1 MFLTLDHI
9 LALLTLPK
17 QCHRKDLNLSPDTCH
32 VAQGEAYSRPS
43 INASTLN
50 LQENIIRVL
59 LGVGLYHLN
68 WACWLAVKEIAFLP
82 SWSLNQACPH

>member
-1 MFLTLDHI
+1 MFLTLDYI
-9 LALLTLPK
+9 LALLIPPR
-17 QCHRKDLNLSPDTCH
+17 QHHRKGLNLSPDTYQ

-50 LQENIIRVL
+50 LQENIICVL

-68 WACWLAVKEIAFLP
+68 RGCWLAVKEIAFLP